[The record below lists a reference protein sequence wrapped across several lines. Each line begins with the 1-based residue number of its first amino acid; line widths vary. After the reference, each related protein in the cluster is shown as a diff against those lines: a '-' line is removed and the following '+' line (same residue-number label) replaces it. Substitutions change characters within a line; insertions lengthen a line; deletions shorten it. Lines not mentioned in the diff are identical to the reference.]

1 VNRFKNSVSLPQ
13 LLVSRF
19 ILFSLFCFVVSS
31 AFQNPVPT
39 HNIIFDEVGKMA
51 ASMTYIHVAIPL
63 NISTFEDQIS
73 LFQYYLDHHFLT
85 MTTNDSNAILF
96 TKTIRDLA
104 HFASLRL
111 QYLADKVK
119 YIDHLLPDDS
129 DPLRQKRQDDPNSLE
144 RQKRMMTLVPWIICM
159 DELKTT
165 KASTL
170 EDERILRREIFKY
183 IKENEWLRSEIHAC
197 RNPPYPD
204 LPEFHA
210 TFKNS
215 TYPQAPPLPTKPLPP
230 FSAFRPK
237 PTSYLDPNSDTL
249 LDKPPRSV
257 SPRSRHYRTY
267 DPDSPWLIDELRQ
280 DRLVNTLPV
289 FKHNYT
295 EDDRLLFANMTDNDK
310 YYFGDDLALDFVD
323 PEYDPSINI
332 TLTDP
337 EFSNTTNP
345 NFSNATDNF
354 TSIPDPDLS
363 HIFGEN
369 LYPHNLATQM
379 KFFRNLVSDSGSLAN
394 STTETP
400 LSRAKRQLLVAAAAF
415 SGVLGT
421 FFGLYNSFEISKIQ
435 KDILNLSDQHN
446 LLVGIV
452 KKHEHQ
458 IHELADDL
466 DHLTEIIRL
475 LITYNPALVYA
486 KFEHNVRIIEDRLSV
501 LFDTL
506 QQLQHQRLSVTLLDE
521 HQMNL
526 LHQSVINTATSRN
539 LQVLP
544 TRPQD
549 YFQLDLS
556 YIRSG
561 KDVLMILHVPCVTK
575 NHLLSIYKY
584 IPFPYP
590 TFHTTFS
597 DSFDRNYIHS
607 VSDVLARTNDSAS
620 SLFLIPETEMIAI
633 GRTSMQGQA
642 QFKLISNSDLA
653 GCVKRNHIYLCEK
666 HQVLQTNLAGTC
678 LGALYLQ
685 HEGGVIENCQIKRK
699 PIRETVYQL
708 NANEHLIF
716 SPKPF
721 TAQIICQNGSH
732 FPVQLLNTQKILVPD
747 FCSVNLINH
756 TILSDGNI
764 RLSPPAL
771 QMQMT
776 LNLNLFPSE
785 MMETLTHADDE
796 FNRIHRH
803 LERLMNDTITDDV
816 FNGMLHKN
824 MLSSSST
831 LSTVLWTLFGLS
843 VSAIL
848 LLGCW
853 YCNTLRR
860 SHARLRKIRR
870 HNKEAEAGT
879 PLRPLRTQVLLATAP
894 PGLEEE
900 DEISY
905 LARTSAV
912 PRSFWPISFRR
923 P

>member
-1 VNRFKNSVSLPQ
+1 VNRSYNSVSLPQ
-13 LLVSRF
+13 LVLSRF

-31 AFQNPVPT
+31 AFQNPIPT

-119 YIDHLLPDDS
+119 YIDHLLPDESDS
-129 DPLRQKRQDDPNSLE
+129 LGRQKRFPDDPDSLVRE
-144 RQKRMMTLVPWIICM
+144 KRMMTLVPWIICM

-170 EDERILRREIFKY
+170 EDERILRREIYKY

-197 RNPPYPD
+197 KNPPYPD

-215 TYPQAPPLPTKPLPP
+215 TYPQVPPPTNPITP
-230 FSAFRPK
+230 FTAFRPQTTNYWDR
-237 PTSYLDPNSDTL
+237 PDPL
-249 LDKPPRSV
+249 LEKPPKSV
-257 SPRSRHYRTY
+257 SPRSRHFRSY
-267 DPDSPWLIDELRQ
+267 DPDSPWLVDELRQ

-289 FKHNYT
+289 FLRNYT
-295 EDDRLLFANMTDNDK
+295 EDDQILFANISEK
-310 YYFGDDLALDFVD
+310 YTNYLGDDLALDFID
-323 PEYDPSINI
+323 PEPLNL
-332 TLTDP
+332 TLTDS
-337 EFSNTTNP
+337 EFSNTTDP
-345 NFSNATDNF
+345 HNF

-369 LYPHNLATQM
+369 LYPHNLANQM
-379 KFFRNLVSDSGSLAN
+379 KMFRILMTDSGTLSN
-394 STTETP
+394 SSDP
-400 LSRAKRQLLVAAAAF
+400 LSRPKRQLLVAAAAF

-421 FFGLYNSFEISKIQ
+421 FFGLYNTFEIQKIK
-435 KDILNLSDQHN
+435 KDLLNLSDQHN
-446 LLVGIV
+446 LLVKV
-452 KKHEHQ
+452 VQKHEHQ
-458 IHELADDL
+458 IHQLTDEL
-466 DHLTEIIRL
+466 DHLTEIIRT

-486 KFEHNVRIIEDRLSV
+486 KFEHNVKIIEDRLQD
-501 LFDTL
+501 LFNAL
-506 QQLQHQRLSVTLLDE
+506 QQLQHQRLSVTLLDA
-521 HQMNL
+521 HQMAA
-526 LHQSVINTATSRN
+526 LHDSVRSTASARN

-561 KDVLMILHVPCVTK
+561 KDVLMILHVPCVTT
-575 NHLLSIYKY
+575 NHLLSVYRY
-584 IPFPYP
+584 VPFPYP
-590 TFHTTFS
+590 ITHATV
-597 DSFDRNYIHS
+597 FDPNYIHY
-607 VSDVLARTNDSAS
+607 VSDALSRQNDTTS
-620 SLFLIPETEMIAI
+620 SLFFIPETEMIAI
-633 GRTSMQGQA
+633 GRASSLGTS

-653 GCVKRNHIYLCEK
+653 SCVRRNHIFLCER
-666 HQVLQTNLAGTC
+666 HQVLQTNLPGTC

-685 HEGGVIENCQIKRK
+685 HEGGVIENCQLKRK
-699 PIRETVYQL
+699 PVRETVYQL
-708 NANEHLIF
+708 NANDHLIF

-732 FPVQLLNTQKILVPD
+732 YPVQLINTQKIFIPDYCSITLV
-747 FCSVNLINH
+747 NH
-756 TILSDGNI
+756 TITSDGNI
-764 RLSPPAL
+764 RISPPAL

-785 MMETLTHADDE
+785 MMDDITHADDE
-796 FNRIHRH
+796 FNKIHRH
-803 LERLMNDTITDDV
+803 LQQIQNDTITDEV
-816 FNGMLHKN
+816 FNSMLHTN
-824 MLSSSST
+824 ILSSSST

-870 HNKEAEAGT
+870 RNKEAEAGT
-879 PLRPLRTQVLLATAP
+879 PLRPLRTQVLLAPAP
-894 PGLEEE
+894 PGLEDE

-905 LARTSAV
+905 LARTAAV
-912 PRSFWPISFRR
+912 PKSFWPISFRR

>member
-1 VNRFKNSVSLPQ
+1 
-13 LLVSRF
+13 
-19 ILFSLFCFVVSS
+19 
-31 AFQNPVPT
+31 
-39 HNIIFDEVGKMA
+39 
-51 ASMTYIHVAIPL
+51 
-63 NISTFEDQIS
+63 
-73 LFQYYLDHHFLT
+73 
-85 MTTNDSNAILF
+85 
-96 TKTIRDLA
+96 
-104 HFASLRL
+104 
-111 QYLADKVK
+111 
-119 YIDHLLPDDS
+119 
-129 DPLRQKRQDDPNSLE
+129 
-144 RQKRMMTLVPWIICM
+144 
-159 DELKTT
+159 
-165 KASTL
+165 
-170 EDERILRREIFKY
+170 
-183 IKENEWLRSEIHAC
+183 
-197 RNPPYPD
+197 
-204 LPEFHA
+204 
-210 TFKNS
+210 
-215 TYPQAPPLPTKPLPP
+215 
-230 FSAFRPK
+230 
-237 PTSYLDPNSDTL
+237 
-249 LDKPPRSV
+249 
-257 SPRSRHYRTY
+257 
-267 DPDSPWLIDELRQ
+267 
-280 DRLVNTLPV
+280 LPV

-295 EDDRLLFANMTDNDK
+295 EADRILFANISDEYTN
-310 YYFGDDLALDFVD
+310 YLGDDLALDFVD
-323 PEYDPSINI
+323 PEFIDP
-332 TLTDP
+332 LV
-337 EFSNTTNP
+337 NTTEVP
-345 NFSNATDNF
+345 NISNSTDSFNF
-354 TSIPDPDLS
+354 TSVPDEDFT

-379 KFFRNLVSDSGSLAN
+379 KFFRTLISDSGTLPN
-394 STTETP
+394 STSETP
-400 LSRAKRQLLVAAAAF
+400 LSRSKRQLLVAAAAF

-466 DHLTEIIRL
+466 NHLTEIIRL

-501 LFDTL
+501 LFDAL

-521 HQMNL
+521 HQMSL
-526 LHQSVINTATSRN
+526 LHESVINTAASRN

-597 DSFDRNYIHS
+597 DTFDQSFIHS
-607 VSDVLARTNDSAS
+607 VSDVLARTNDSVS

-633 GRTSMQGQA
+633 GRTSLQGQA

-699 PIRETVYQL
+699 PVRETVYQL

-756 TILSDGNI
+756 TISSDGNI

-785 MMETLTHADDE
+785 MMEDLNHADDE

-803 LERLMNDTITDDV
+803 LERLANDTITDEV
-816 FNGMLHKN
+816 FNSMLHKN
-824 MLSSSST
+824 ILSSSST

-843 VSAIL
+843 LSAIL

-870 HNKEAEAGT
+870 RNKEAEAGT
-879 PLRPLRTQVLLATAP
+879 PLRPLRAQVLMAP
-894 PGLEEE
+894 PGLEDE